1 MTSCYDWFIKNETG
15 GAKMKKRLVALLM
28 VTAMTIPLLA
38 GCKEKK
44 DWVDG
49 DGKIDGDLIFWT
61 QDTQPWKTYFEPAL
75 EAFQEAYP
83 DVNVQV
89 EYFAEFSDKAN
100 QAFAAG
106 EEPDV
111 MQTVNSISDW
121 AKGGKIVPVP
131 DSVMSK
137 EELEST
143 YYESA
148 LKNKMYDGEYY
159 CIPSEIN
166 VESPSLYVN
175 MDILEEEG
183 VKLPESW
190 IENNGPES
198 FAELIEIADKLTV
211 KDSKGAVV
219 RSGLAYTYAQWEA
232 NFLSLILQY
241 GGDYRDE
248 ANEEVHFQTE
258 EAEKAAET
266 LLKYTQGPEAVSD
279 DGDTRYDLFIQGTA
293 AMCIGAP
300 WYAGSFDIDIPDVNY
315 QVFNMPAWVEGADPV
330 SIGTGGWG
338 YVVSEKC
345 GNKEAAWEFVRF
357 MTSAEQTGDWAY
369 TTGALPARTDA
380 LTDLE
385 YDPDVG
391 SVEKAISITKEIL
404 PYAVEDGAYMGTPST
419 LTYTIVREKLRQL
432 LVDGNIDAALKGMED
447 DGNQMIQEYLNR

>member
-1 MTSCYDWFIKNETG
+1 
-15 GAKMKKRLVALLM
+15 MKKRLVALLM
-28 VTAMTIPLLA
+28 VTAMTIPVLA

-106 EEPDV
+106 EEPGV

-248 ANEEVHFQTE
+248 ADEEVHFQTK

-345 GNKEAAWEFVRF
+345 GNKEAAWEFVKF

-369 TTGALPARTDA
+369 MTGALPARTDA

-385 YDPDVG
+385 YDSNVG